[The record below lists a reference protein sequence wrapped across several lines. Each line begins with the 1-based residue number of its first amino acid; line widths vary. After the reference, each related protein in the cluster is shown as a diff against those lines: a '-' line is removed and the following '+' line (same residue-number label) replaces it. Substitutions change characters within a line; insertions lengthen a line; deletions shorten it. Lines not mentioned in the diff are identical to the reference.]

1 MTDMATSVQ
10 SYGKSLASRARVTP
24 GFSRKEAPRKVAAV
38 CFRRGALG
46 IEFLLVRTDSGRWTF
61 PKGSVEQGLTEAG
74 SAELEAFEEA
84 GATGWVEE
92 RHFES
97 YLHVKRD
104 REMLV
109 RAFLM
114 EVWSTERP
122 METHRVPAWCTAEQA
137 KKRLAR
143 FRSGKYRKEL
153 CRVVDRALVRIGT
166 IN

>member
-1 MTDMATSVQ
+1 MATSVQ
-10 SYGKSLASRARVTP
+10 SYGKSLANRASVHPT
-24 GFSRKEAPRKVAAV
+24 FSRNQAPRKVAAV
-38 CFRRGALG
+38 CFRRGPRG
-46 IEFLLVRTDSGRWTF
+46 VEFLLVRTDSGRWTF
-61 PKGSVEQGLTEAG
+61 PKGSVEPGLTESG
-74 SAELEAFEEA
+74 SAELEALEEA

-97 YLHVKRD
+97 YLHIKRD

-114 EVWSTERP
+114 EVLSTERP
-122 METHRVPAWCTAEQA
+122 MESHRVPAWCSAEQA

-153 CRVVDRALVRIGT
+153 HRVVDQALVRIGT

>member
-1 MTDMATSVQ
+1 MATSVQ
-10 SYGKSLASRARVTP
+10 SYGKSLASRAGMSP
-24 GFSRKEAPRKVAAV
+24 SFSPDGAPRKVAAV
-38 CFRRGALG
+38 CFRRGARG
-46 IEFLLVRTDSGRWTF
+46 IEFLLVRTDAGRWTF
-61 PKGSVEQGLTEAG
+61 PKGSVEQGLTDAG

-104 REMLV
+104 CEMWV

-114 EVWSTERP
+114 EVWFTARP
-122 METHRVPAWCTAEQA
+122 QETHRVPVWCTPEQA

-143 FRSGKYRKEL
+143 LRPAKYGKEL
-153 CRVVDRALVRIGT
+153 WRVVDRAVVRIGA